1 MSFVVGV
8 VLIDQWW
15 GLLISYNIMYKTN
28 AVFLEIYPGNKRDA
42 PTLEALIKKRVR
54 PGTHILTDCWPAYSK
69 LEKLEGLRVYL
80 IEVFVNILMH

>member
-1 MSFVVGV
+1 MWLLGGVVRLSFVVGV

-42 PTLEALIKKRVR
+42 PTLEALIKN
-54 PGTHILTDCWPAYSK
+54 PHSH
-69 LEKLEGLRVYL
+69 GLLASVQQTGKT
-80 IEVFVNILMH
+80 